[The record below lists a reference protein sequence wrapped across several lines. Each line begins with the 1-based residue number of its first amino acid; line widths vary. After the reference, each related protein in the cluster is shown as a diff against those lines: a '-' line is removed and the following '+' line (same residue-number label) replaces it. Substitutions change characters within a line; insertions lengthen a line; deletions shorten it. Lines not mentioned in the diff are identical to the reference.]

1 MSPRLNTAKLC
12 GILLESGES
21 MKELILVRH
30 GESEHHVQGLTG
42 GWTNTGLTDLGKK
55 QAELTGYRLQS
66 FVHSRTPVFYASD
79 LNRAVQTAQ
88 IIGSIIG
95 INPQFEE
102 SLREM
107 NWGIA
112 IDMTLK
118 KAQELEL
125 EKTEPLIDW
134 VPFPGAESRRMLYER
149 LSKYLDVI
157 EEKLED
163 FVIIVSHG
171 NAIKSCIYW
180 WLEIPLA
187 MQSQLDFDIDA
198 GSITHLR
205 INDWEEKTLSL
216 LNSSDH
222 LLSFTST
229 K

>member
-1 MSPRLNTAKLC
+1 
-12 GILLESGES
+12 
-21 MKELILVRH
+21 MKELIFVRH
-30 GESEHHVQGLTG
+30 GESKHHVQGLTG
-42 GWTNTGLTDLGKK
+42 GWTNTGLTNLGKK

-66 FVHSRTPVFYASD
+66 FVRGRTPVLFASD
-79 LNRAVQTAQ
+79 LSRAVQTAQ
-88 IIGSIIG
+88 IIGRIIG
-95 INPQFEE
+95 IDPQFEE
-102 SLREM
+102 ALREM

-112 IDMTLK
+112 IDMTLE

-125 EKTEPLIDW
+125 TKTDPLIDW
-134 VPFPGAESRRMLYER
+134 IPFPGAESRRMLYER
-149 LSKYLDVI
+149 LSKYLTVI

-163 FVIIVSHG
+163 LVIIVSHG

-198 GSITHLR
+198 CSITILR
-205 INDWEEKTLSL
+205 INDWEEKTLSV

-222 LLSFTST
+222 LLPLTSS

>member
-1 MSPRLNTAKLC
+1 
-12 GILLESGES
+12 

-66 FVHSRTPVFYASD
+66 FVRGRTPVLYASD
-79 LNRAVQTAQ
+79 LDRAVQTAQ
-88 IIGSIIG
+88 IIGRIIG
-95 INPQFEE
+95 VNPQFED

-112 IDMTLK
+112 IDMTLE

-125 EKTEPLIDW
+125 VKTEPLIDW
-134 VPFPGAESRRMLYER
+134 IPFPGAESRRMLYER

-171 NAIKSCIYW
+171 NAIKSCICW
-180 WLEIPLA
+180 WLEIPFA

-198 GSITHLR
+198 CSITHLR
-205 INDWEEKTLSL
+205 INDWEEKTLSR

-222 LLSFTST
+222 LHSLAST

>member
-1 MSPRLNTAKLC
+1 
-12 GILLESGES
+12 

-30 GESEHHVQGLTG
+30 GESEHQVQGLTG

-66 FVHSRTPVFYASD
+66 FVHGQTPVLYASD
-79 LNRAVQTAQ
+79 LHRAVQTSQ
-88 IIGSIIG
+88 IIGKIIG
-95 INPQFEE
+95 ITPQFEE
-102 SLREM
+102 ALREM

-112 IDMTLK
+112 INMTLEE
-118 KAQELEL
+118 AQELEL
-125 EKTEPLIDW
+125 VKTEPLIDW

-149 LSKYLDVI
+149 LSKYLHMI
-157 EEKLED
+157 EEKQED
-163 FVIIVSHG
+163 LVIIVSHG
-171 NAIKSCIYW
+171 NAITSCIYW
-180 WLEIPLA
+180 WLEIPPA

-198 GSITHLR
+198 CSITHLR

-222 LLSFTST
+222 LLSLTSN

>member
-1 MSPRLNTAKLC
+1 
-12 GILLESGES
+12 

-66 FVHSRTPVFYASD
+66 FVRGRTPVLYASD
-79 LNRAVQTAQ
+79 LDRAVLTAQ
-88 IIGSIIG
+88 IIGKIIG
-95 INPQFEE
+95 LTPQFEE
-102 SLREM
+102 ALREM

-112 IDMTLK
+112 IDMTLE
-118 KAQELEL
+118 KAQEIEL

-149 LSKYLDVI
+149 LSKYLNMI
-157 EEKLED
+157 EEKQED
-163 FVIIVSHG
+163 FVILVSHG
-171 NAIKSCIYW
+171 NAIKTCIYW
-180 WLEIPLA
+180 WLEISLA

-198 GSITHLR
+198 CSITHLR
-205 INDWEEKTLSL
+205 INEWEEKTLSV

-222 LLSFTST
+222 LLPLTSD